1 MYREDEDDDR
11 GPRIR
16 TLYWP
21 DEIIPISFDRVDKEF
36 DLQAGDG
43 QSLHFKN
50 GRGVRHLGRKFLLA
64 DVAFYNPDIPM
75 GSTIVFEMKG
85 DSVNVV
91 PDESEEIIAAYDAAE
106 EAEYEAAEQDDE
118 DFDDDDFGSKSRS
131 SFDKSVP
138 LINALGQ
145 RFPFRKVAALDIG
158 RETYLILNPQ
168 FRIPGFDAD
177 DALVYQIVGSGD
189 DRRLDLILDEDITSE
204 VFDQYNRLLD
214 SKHNIGGH
222 HDDDDDLF

>member
-21 DEIIPISFDRVDKEF
+21 DEIIPISFNKEF

-43 QSLHFKN
+43 QSLHFEN
-50 GRGVRHLGRKFLLA
+50 GRGLKHLGRKYLLA

-106 EAEYEAAEQDDE
+106 EAEYQAAEQNDE

-131 SFDKSVP
+131 SFDKTVP
-138 LINALGQ
+138 FINARGQ
-145 RFPFRKVAALDIG
+145 RFPFRKVASFDI
-158 RETYLILNPQ
+158 RRKFYLILNPQ
-168 FRIPGFDAD
+168 FRIPGFDPNH
-177 DALVYQIVGSGD
+177 ALVYQVALSD
-189 DRRLDLILDEDITSE
+189 DDEHLDLILDEDITSE
-204 VFDQYNRLLD
+204 VFDQYNRMLD
-214 SKHNIGGH
+214 SKNNIGGL

>member
-1 MYREDEDDDR
+1 M
-11 GPRIR
+11 
-16 TLYWP
+16 
-21 DEIIPISFDRVDKEF
+21 
-36 DLQAGDG
+36 
-43 QSLHFKN
+43 
-50 GRGVRHLGRKFLLA
+50 A
-64 DVAFYNPDIPM
+64 DVAFYNPNIPM

-85 DSVNVV
+85 SSLNVV

>member
-91 PDESEEIIAAYDAAE
+91 SDESEEIIAAYDAAK
-106 EAEYEAAEQDDE
+106 EAEYEAAKQNNE

-131 SFDKSVP
+131 SFDKTVP
-138 LINALGQ
+138 FINAQGQ
-145 RFPFRKVAALDIG
+145 RFPFRKVASFDI
-158 RETYLILNPQ
+158 RRKFYLILNPQ
-168 FRIPGFDAD
+168 FRIPGCDANH
-177 DALVYQIVGSGD
+177 ALVYQVALSD
-189 DRRLDLILDEDITSE
+189 DDEHLDLILDDDIASE
-204 VFDQYNRLLD
+204 VFDEYNRMLD
-214 SKHNIGGH
+214 SNIGGH
-222 HDDDDDLF
+222 YDDDDDLF